1 MGGYYHQHT
10 PHRHHKHHKH
20 HRHHKHHKHHSHH
33 RHHAHHS
40 HHKHHKHVPLNMAK
54 FEKNCWGECG
64 HKAGACNFCG
74 ANGVCCCFNNGDK
87 NGCDTSAH
95 NRGCGFRH
103 CCQPAKGYYHK
114 HNPHRHSP
122 HRHHPHRHHRHHSH
136 HRHHRHHPHRH
147 HKHAP
152 HSHTPHS
159 HTPHKHRP
167 HRHSAPPSAKNDPFA
182 MNCINED
189 HLLQVVTAAMPFGSW
204 YMHGSGGKPL
214 GAFLDVRGIDLQFY
228 FMYRNVLKAFVPD
241 PHARNLLLMPTCTK
255 HFVPDESDGIP
266 WLDSNKERLCHLYW
280 ARQMKKM
287 LADSKLVAD
296 SENTTLAK
304 QMLDGLPGMDQS
316 IGAIV
321 MVTIRA
327 VFHKRFPWGQQIYT
341 TLSTKLVDALMAS
354 APQKVKDE
362 SKAFAARLKPDKVLG
377 FENPHDGLVHVINIF
392 RDFLDAMFFQEEG
405 KFGPGAAALA
415 KKNRFYEG
423 VPPTAG
429 CTVIPHATWHRKAA
443 RVILEFVKMGKSL
456 KTKLKNPDNIRLFY
470 MQGLTP
476 KGLFP
481 S

>member
-1 MGGYYHQHT
+1 
-10 PHRHHKHHKH
+10 
-20 HRHHKHHKHHSHH
+20 
-33 RHHAHHS
+33 
-40 HHKHHKHVPLNMAK
+40 
-54 FEKNCWGECG
+54 
-64 HKAGACNFCG
+64 
-74 ANGVCCCFNNGDK
+74 
-87 NGCDTSAH
+87 
-95 NRGCGFRH
+95 
-103 CCQPAKGYYHK
+103 
-114 HNPHRHSP
+114 
-122 HRHHPHRHHRHHSH
+122 
-136 HRHHRHHPHRH
+136 
-147 HKHAP
+147 
-152 HSHTPHS
+152 
-159 HTPHKHRP
+159 
-167 HRHSAPPSAKNDPFA
+167 

-481 S
+481 SLLGGVRGLVESLAQTFNMMTLNKWDPTKEPRDIFNPRGFVSFLKKKFGDGWPKKGNFVGDKWPKCHCKRKTIRDKCPPQGGKIFFKQAATLPSKSKPAVTSKPHACQLAVCKPVCKQASPSETLSNILKPSVIVAKSGAYAVCAPDPKCLAANAGCINKVKQAQKQVDEALTDVFKRFTK